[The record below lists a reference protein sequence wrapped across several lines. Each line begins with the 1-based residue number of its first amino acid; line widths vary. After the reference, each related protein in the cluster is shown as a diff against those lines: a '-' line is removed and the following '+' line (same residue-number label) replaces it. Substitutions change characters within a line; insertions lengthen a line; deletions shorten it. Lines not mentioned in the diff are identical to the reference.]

1 MNDLVLIEDRNRVRL
16 LTLNRPEALNAFN
29 DDVYDAATEA
39 LREAAADPAL
49 AVVVITGQGK
59 AFSAGQDLSELG
71 APRIHDDGLR
81 HGFQPFI
88 EAVEAFPKPLIAA
101 VNGLGIGIG
110 LTLLPHCDFVLMA
123 EDARLKAPFVDL
135 GVTTEAGS
143 SFLLPAM
150 IGWAATAHILYTAP
164 WIDADYAV
172 QIGLAWRAVPPEELM
187 TETMY
192 LAEYIAQKPVPSLDA
207 TKQISLAA
215 RLDATRHA
223 RERENEAF
231 GRLVGAPA
239 NREAIAAFKEKR
251 PADFTKLPKN

>member
-1 MNDLVLIEDRNRVRL
+1 MSDLVLIEDKNRVRL
-16 LTLNRPEALNAFN
+16 LTLNRPEAMNAFN
-29 DDVYDAATEA
+29 DEMYDATSVA
-39 LREAAADPAL
+39 LHEAAMDPEL

-59 AFSAGQDLSELG
+59 AFSAGQDLAEMG
-71 APRIHDDGLR
+71 EPPVHDDGLR

-88 EAVEAFPKPLIAA
+88 EVVEAFPKLLIAA

-123 EDARLKAPFVDL
+123 DDARLKAPFVDL

-164 WIDADYAV
+164 WIDAEYAV
-172 QIGLAWRAVPPEELM
+172 QVGLAWRAVPPDELM
-187 TETMY
+187 AETIY
-192 LAEYIAQKPVPSLDA
+192 LAEYIAQKPIPSLVA
-207 TKQISLAA
+207 TKQVLLAG

-251 PADFTKLPKN
+251 PANFTDLPKN